1 MELKER
7 LAQLRKARGL
17 SQNDLAEELNVSRQA
32 ISRWEQGTAV
42 PSSDN
47 LIYLS
52 RLYGI
57 TLDELVYGKEKI
69 KIEQAEE
76 AAEILVP
83 EETDRVTTQKR
94 PWYKLWWV
102 KLLFGAL
109 VLGVLIFA
117 ALGLIKETGESDVLH
132 LSEMEEEKNLDLTSS
147 EYFYWDDD
155 R

>member
-1 MELKER
+1 MDLKER
-7 LAQLRKARGL
+7 LAQLRKDHGL

-69 KIEQAEE
+69 EIEQAEE

-83 EETDRVTTQKR
+83 EETDRVKTQTR
-94 PWYKLWWV
+94 PWYKLWWA
-102 KLLFGAL
+102 KMLFGI
-109 VLGVLIFA
+109 LI
-117 ALGLIKETGESDVLH
+117 LGLVAFLAVREIENGNAIPLRGLEAES
-132 LSEMEEEKNLDLTSS
+132 LDLTSA
-147 EYFYWDDD
+147 EYFSAD
-155 R
+155 

>member
-1 MELKER
+1 MDLKER
-7 LAQLRKARGL
+7 LTQLRKARGL
-17 SQNDLAEELNVSRQA
+17 SQNDLAEKLNVSRQA

-57 TLDELVYGKEKI
+57 TLDELVYGIEQKEKI
-69 KIEQAEE
+69 EAEE
-76 AAEILVP
+76 AAEIPVP
-83 EETDRVTTQKR
+83 EETDRVKTQKR

-117 ALGLIKETGESDVLH
+117 ALGLIKETGASDVLH

>member
-7 LAQLRKARGL
+7 LAQLRKDHGL
-17 SQNDLAEELNVSRQA
+17 SQNDLADKLNVSRQA

-57 TLDELVYGKEKI
+57 TLDELVYGKEEI
-69 KIEQAEE
+69 EIEQTEE
-76 AAEILVP
+76 ATEISVP
-83 EETDRVTTQKR
+83 EETDSAKTQTR
-94 PWYKLWWV
+94 PWYKMWWV
-102 KLLFGAL
+102 KLLFGIL
-109 VLGVLIFA
+109 VLGLVVFLAVREIENGNVIPLQELEA
-117 ALGLIKETGESDVLH
+117 ES
-132 LSEMEEEKNLDLTSS
+132 LDLTSA
-147 EYFYWDDD
+147 EYYFWDDD

>member
-7 LAQLRKARGL
+7 LAQLRKDRSL
-17 SQNDLAEELNVSRQA
+17 SQNDLAEKLNVSRQA

-69 KIEQAEE
+69 EIEQAEE
-76 AAEILVP
+76 AAEILVS
-83 EETDRVTTQKR
+83 EETGHMKTQKR

-117 ALGLIKETGESDVLH
+117 AFGLIKEIGESDVLH
-132 LSEMEEEKNLDLTSS
+132 LSEMEEEKNLDLTSA

>member
-7 LAQLRKARGL
+7 LAQLRKDHGL

-69 KIEQAEE
+69 EIEQAEE

-83 EETDRVTTQKR
+83 EETDRVKTQTR
-94 PWYKLWWV
+94 PWYKLWWA
-102 KLLFGAL
+102 KMLFGI
-109 VLGVLIFA
+109 LI
-117 ALGLIKETGESDVLH
+117 LGLVAFLAVREIENANAIPLRGLEAES
-132 LSEMEEEKNLDLTSS
+132 LDLTSA
-147 EYFYWDDD
+147 EYFSAD
-155 R
+155 

>member
-7 LAQLRKARGL
+7 LAQLRKDHGL

-69 KIEQAEE
+69 EIEQAEE
-76 AAEILVP
+76 AAEIPVP
-83 EETDRVTTQKR
+83 EETDRVKTQKR
-94 PWYKLWWV
+94 PWYKIGWV
-102 KLLFGAL
+102 KLLFVVL
-109 VLGVLIFA
+109 VLGLIVFVA
-117 ALGLIKETGESDVLH
+117 VGERENGNVIPIRELEADT
-132 LSEMEEEKNLDLTSS
+132 LDLTSAK
-147 EYFYWDDD
+147 YFFAD
-155 R
+155 

>member
-7 LAQLRKARGL
+7 LVQLRKDRSL

-69 KIEQAEE
+69 EIEQAEE

-83 EETDRVTTQKR
+83 EETDRVKTQTR
-94 PWYKLWWV
+94 PWYKMWWV
-102 KLLFGAL
+102 KLLFGVL

-117 ALGLIKETGESDVLH
+117 ALGLIKEIGESDVLH
-132 LSEMEEEKNLDLTSS
+132 LSEMEEEKNLDLTSA